1 MDHVIDTEDLLQAV
15 SPEAPCGDD
24 LEYDEEFVA
33 MERASLGKEKQQ
45 VGDSIVAAEPA
56 DWRLVKRKSLDLFK
70 RTKDLRVAIYLTR
83 ALVPV
88 DGLVGLHDGLKL
100 VLGLIEHH
108 WEEFHPKLDPDD
120 NNDPMIRVNTLL
132 NLCGNETMLR
142 PIREIEL
149 ASARGLGRITYRDVL
164 IADGKL
170 PAPESAD
177 TPALGTADV
186 EAIFMSAD
194 LENLQEKAEAVL
206 QSMGL
211 VESIESA
218 LMNRVGANQ
227 AVGFSAIVDLL
238 KQLSDV
244 LSAQLA
250 RRGFDAPQVAEG
262 ERPVQTVTGE
272 INSREDV
279 MRALEKS
286 CEFFSRNEPSSP
298 VPILLKRAQKLIS
311 MDFLDI
317 VRDLA
322 PGGVQE
328 VEKIRGPES

>member
-1 MDHVIDTEDLLQAV
+1 
-15 SPEAPCGDD
+15 
-24 LEYDEEFVA
+24 
-33 MERASLGKEKQQ
+33 
-45 VGDSIVAAEPA
+45 
-56 DWRLVKRKSLDLFK
+56 
-70 RTKDLRVAIYLTR
+70 
-83 ALVPV
+83 
-88 DGLVGLHDGLKL
+88 
-100 VLGLIEHH
+100 
-108 WEEFHPKLDPDD
+108 
-120 NNDPMIRVNTLL
+120 
-132 NLCGNETMLR
+132 
-142 PIREIEL
+142 
-149 ASARGLGRITYRDVL
+149 
-164 IADGKL
+164 
-170 PAPESAD
+170 
-177 TPALGTADV
+177 
-186 EAIFMSAD
+186 
-194 LENLQEKAEAVL
+194 
-206 QSMGL
+206 
-211 VESIESA
+211 
-218 LMNRVGANQ
+218 MNKVGANQ